1 MAEEQIPSGIH
12 PLPAHGTQHTIVPY
26 PPASTLFRHTTHKT
40 LVMSSN
46 IERSRVQDT
55 VSNSDDD
62 EDYSTL
68 SSPSS
73 REHQISEAKRAYVSE
88 NSKKQLYLLCIGIKD
103 DDGAAIF
110 DLEMQPWK
118 SLKKKTSSHPEASMQ
133 RKSFG
138 VRRDYLTSP
147 RSPRQPTGLLP
158 SASNGCRA
166 TQSTT
171 TTIYCFSRMKFQG
184 CDASSCMQNRIGRRH
199 LDSNRVH
206 LPGEAHSHTCG

>member
-55 VSNSDDD
+55 VFHSDDD
-62 EDYSTL
+62 EDSSAL
-68 SSPSS
+68 SSPSL
-73 REHQISEAKRAYVSE
+73 REQISEAKTAYLLSE
-88 NSKKQLYLLCIGIKD
+88 NSKKQLYLLCVGIKD

-118 SLKKKTSSHPEASMQ
+118 SLKKKDV
-133 RKSFG
+133 K
-138 VRRDYLTSP
+138 
-147 RSPRQPTGLLP
+147 P
-158 SASNGCRA
+158 S
-166 TQSTT
+166 
-171 TTIYCFSRMKFQG
+171 
-184 CDASSCMQNRIGRRH
+184 
-199 LDSNRVH
+199 
-206 LPGEAHSHTCG
+206 